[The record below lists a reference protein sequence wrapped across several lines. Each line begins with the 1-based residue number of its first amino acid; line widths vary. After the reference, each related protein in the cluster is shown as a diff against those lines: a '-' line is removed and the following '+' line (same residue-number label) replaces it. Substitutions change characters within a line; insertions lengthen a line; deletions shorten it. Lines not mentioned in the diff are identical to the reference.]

1 MSSHFVDVW
10 TLRWHALHCSTYIID
25 TNEFAD
31 SGPLRLKTRAAPRER
46 KLRQYRCNDAIC
58 WLNICR
64 IKCLI
69 CSVASWWMT
78 IYRKNSYHPVLKQWK
93 TDLTSTSGPGTTQKL
108 NHFSKVTLANA
119 YHVWSTSV
127 IALVSSTCSVL
138 TDRTSDYIAPPALQS
153 RVINII
159 WINCSRVHRFSNVRV
174 CQRNNIFVTNVHL
187 AGSEICVPCDIV
199 GTRLWWLHG

>member
-108 NHFSKVTLANA
+108 I
-119 YHVWSTSV
+119 TSRKSP
-127 IALVSSTCSVL
+127 LPTPTMFGRRPSSRWWV
-138 TDRTSDYIAPPALQS
+138 PPAQ
-153 RVINII
+153 
-159 WINCSRVHRFSNVRV
+159 CSQTERATTLLR
-174 CQRNNIFVTNVHL
+174 Q
-187 AGSEICVPCDIV
+187 PC
-199 GTRLWWLHG
+199 RAE